1 MIKEANKPIIYTG
14 GGIINSGDEASE
26 LLKEFVDLVN
36 FPVTNTLMGLGG
48 FDAFDDRFVGM
59 LGMHGTYEANM
70 AMHDCD
76 LMINIGARFDD
87 RVTGRVDA
95 FSPGSKKIH
104 IDIDDVSIDKIID
117 VDLAIISDA
126 KTALRGL
133 IKELKDQD
141 IAISK
146 QDNQSWWDQV
156 KKWRDIRS
164 LSYEESKDPENT
176 LLTTNLKGNNL
187 AMTPKYTANISYT
200 HTFNLGEYGFIHGW
214 FNASWKDK
222 SYSTVWNLDK
232 HLDDMDFAVSDEA
245 TQYIDDSRDAFAVY
259 NASLKYEPQSQ
270 KWYAELF
277 INNAS
282 DETIQYWNNTSKG
295 VPKGSFG
302 MPRYYGVRAGFSF

>member
-1 MIKEANKPIIYTG
+1 MRNIDLKFLFQSKILQFANKFLPLTKYSSFYKFFFTKFGFLEYSIPI
-14 GGIINSGDEASE
+14 
-26 LLKEFVDLVN
+26 KF
-36 FPVTNTLMGLGG
+36 
-48 FDAFDDRFVGM
+48 
-59 LGMHGTYEANM
+59 
-70 AMHDCD
+70 
-76 LMINIGARFDD
+76 
-87 RVTGRVDA
+87 
-95 FSPGSKKIH
+95 
-104 IDIDDVSIDKIID
+104 
-117 VDLAIISDA
+117 
-126 KTALRGL
+126 
-133 IKELKDQD
+133 
-141 IAISK
+141 
-146 QDNQSWWDQV
+146 
-156 KKWRDIRS
+156 
-164 LSYEESKDPENT
+164 SYEESKDPENT

-282 DETIQYWNNTSKG
+282 DETIQYWEQHKQRCTK
-295 VPKGSFG
+295 
-302 MPRYYGVRAGFSF
+302 R